1 MSILD
6 LIESSRQNRR
16 QAQQRQA
23 VKYFAVGAA
32 AGIFLGAAAAA
43 LLVPKNGQENRE
55 KFSRKARE
63 IVEKAK
69 AAVEEKTAKHKPE
82 NGSAEDMDAVC

>member
-55 KFSRKARE
+55 EFSRKAKE

-69 AAVEEKTAKHKPE
+69 AAVEEKTAKHTS
-82 NGSAEDMDAVC
+82 GMCIAEHIYAVC